1 VKRYQWWSTN
11 TEVGV
16 TKIRIH
22 DRVEKPTAMA
32 RRPSYQPQQSNLKES
47 QGAVGLNND
56 YIGVY
61 GIGDAKLLVCSNLYY
76 VSTLFILFM

>member
-1 VKRYQWWSTN
+1 M
-11 TEVGV
+11 

-22 DRVEKPTAMA
+22 DRVEKPTA
-32 RRPSYQPQQSNLKES
+32 RRPSYQSQSNLKES